1 MGPAEVVRDLVEPL
15 LIDDGLELVDCELK
29 PGLLRIT
36 VDGPEGL
43 DADTLGQTSRRLSRL
58 LDDRDPIEGRYTLE
72 VSTPGLE
79 RTLRTPEHFRRAVG
93 ALVSV
98 RTHPETDG
106 ERRVKGT
113 LTSAD
118 DAGIVVTTTTES
130 DRQSSRT
137 IAYADIE
144 RARTVFEW
152 GPQPKPGS
160 KPTKKAAQKKAT
172 E

>member
-1 MGPAEVVRDLVEPL
+1 MGPAEVVRGLVEPV

-36 VDGPEGL
+36 VDGPDGV

-93 ALVSV
+93 ALVSI
-98 RTHPETDG
+98 RTHPEADG

-118 DAGIVVTTTTES
+118 DAGIVVTTIEP
-130 DRQSSRT
+130 DGQSSRT
-137 IAYADIE
+137 IAYPDIE

-160 KPTKKAAQKKAT
+160 KPKTKKAAS
-172 E
+172 